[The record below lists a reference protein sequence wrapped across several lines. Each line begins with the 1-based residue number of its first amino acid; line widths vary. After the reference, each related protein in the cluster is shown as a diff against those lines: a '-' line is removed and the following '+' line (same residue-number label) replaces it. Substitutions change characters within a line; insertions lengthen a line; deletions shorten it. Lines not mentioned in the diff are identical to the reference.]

1 MALQDLL
8 ASIENA
14 IGITISPSEKVA
26 DIENTVAIAIGSA
39 VGQFAGVELAVAVAI
54 VAFELEAIV
63 DVIVVAIL
71 TFGEIDIAIILP
83 AIEIMILKHFDD
95 DGGPDVIELGPD
107 ADGAVFG
114 AAGQTATVGAP
125 AH

>member
-1 MALQDLL
+1 MAPKGLL

-54 VAFELEAIV
+54 VACELEAIV
-63 DVIVVAIL
+63 DAIVVAIAAASD
-71 TFGEIDIAIILP
+71 IDIVIIFD
-83 AIEIMILKHFDD
+83 AVEIMIAKHLDH
-95 DGGPDVIELGPD
+95 DGCTHVIELRPD
-107 ADGAVFG
+107 ANGVVPG
-114 AAGQTATVGAP
+114 STGQMPTVGAP